1 MSVISDKLKS
11 VVQSVFDL
19 PKKDIERK
27 VDIIVKNT
35 RQGGEQGEQIKKILN
50 QIETAEKQIETIQD
64 TVKTVN
70 AVLKSLKAARQ
81 AAQATEK
88 ASTISASLNPAAAA
102 VAVAQK
108 LVVDKVKKEEE
119 EAQNVLNVTPSL
131 VENFRN
137 FISETKVK
145 LNKVKKERERKKA
158 LREQRNRKLNS

>member
-137 FISETKVK
+137 FILETKTK
-145 LNKVKKERERKKA
+145 LNKAKKERERKKA